1 MDTSDVRVKL
11 ALCRREVRETFIVRA
26 DLHAQPRPKAQRAAV
41 SVLVNS
47 YTDFELI
54 VVDQSTDNAT
64 REAIAAIAD
73 ERVRYIATDT
83 VGVAISRN
91 IAIREAAADIVVFTD
106 DDCVC
111 NRDWLKSIVAE
122 FAADPQ
128 ALGVYGRVVPYGTA
142 GSATW
147 DCVSE
152 ADGMICPALIAVAD
166 APGRRSSCHPAS
178 RAGRRQQHVISQ
190 GSLPPGRV
198 VQRDSRSGFPHRHRR
213 GHGVLLSPAVQPL
226 PADLCAAAGGRARQ
240 LDGACTI
247 RAPYESSHARAGGRF
262 HGIRVAPG
270 RPFHDA
276 PVAHGLVPRVQPPGH
291 RLRSGWA
298 MPFRDRFTVGPEA
311 APDATAAVGA
321 RSSRHLPVPRGRR
334 RPETSTRC
342 RRPLAGIGDQT
353 KKKSSGWARNR
364 STVSCPELS
373 CRWIWAPDAGTI
385 STSAGAGAGLHRVA
399 VEELLNGHAGEEV
412 LVQTDQVVIG
422 ARRRELEDIGRGE
435 ALLEDEGVARRIR
448 R

>member
-1 MDTSDVRVKL
+1 MGKSVGLGKPSLSVLICTRN
-11 ALCRREVRETFIVRA
+11 RA
-26 DLHAQPRPKAQRAAV
+26 RKAQRAAV

-152 ADGMICPALIAVAD
+152 ADGMICPALIQS
-166 APGRRSSCHPAS
+166 PTR
-178 RAGRRQQHVISQ
+178 
-190 GSLPPGRV
+190 RV
-198 VQRDSRSGFPHRHRR
+198 VDRPAIPHLVLGGGNNMSFRKEAFRRVGLFNEMLGPGSRIGTGEDTEFSYRLLFNHCRLIYAPQPVVEHDNWMERAQF
-213 GHGVLLSPAVQPL
+213 VL
-226 PADLCAAAGGRARQ
+226 
-240 LDGACTI
+240 
-247 RAPYESSHARAGGRF
+247 HMK
-262 HGIRVAPG
+262 VAM
-270 RPFHDA
+270 
-276 PVAHGLVPRVQPPGH
+276 RVQAAVFTAYAL
-291 RLRSGWA
+291 RL
-298 MPFRDRFTVGPEA
+298 
-311 APDATAAVGA
+311 DALSMTHLLRTAWYLACNRLGIGSAAVGLCHFATGLPWGLKLRLTQPPQFGAPFVAPPAGPA
-321 RSSRHLPVPRGRR
+321 RATP
-334 RPETSTRC
+334 
-342 RRPLAGIGDQT
+342 A
-353 KKKSSGWARNR
+353 
-364 STVSCPELS
+364 
-373 CRWIWAPDAGTI
+373 
-385 STSAGAGAGLHRVA
+385 
-399 VEELLNGHAGEEV
+399 
-412 LVQTDQVVIG
+412 
-422 ARRRELEDIGRGE
+422 
-435 ALLEDEGVARRIR
+435 
-448 R
+448 

>member
-1 MDTSDVRVKL
+1 MSVLICTRN
-11 ALCRREVRETFIVRA
+11 RA
-26 DLHAQPRPKAQRAAV
+26 RKAQRAAI

-64 REAIAAIAD
+64 HEAIAAIAD

-142 GSATW
+142 GSATL

-152 ADGMICPALIAVAD
+152 ADGMICPALMQS
-166 APGRRSSCHPAS
+166 PTR
-178 RAGRRQQHVISQ
+178 
-190 GSLPPGRV
+190 RV
-198 VQRDSRSGFPHRHRR
+198 VDRPAIPHLVLGGGNNMSFRKEAFRRVGLFNEMLGPGSRIGTGEDTEFSYR
-213 GHGVLLSPAVQPL
+213 LLFNHCRLIYAPQPVVEH
-226 PADLCAAAGGRARQ
+226 DNWMERAQ
-240 LDGACTI
+240 FVH
-247 RAPYESSHARAGGRF
+247 PYESSHARAGGRF

-276 PVAHGLVPRVQPPGH
+276 PVAHGLVPRVQPTGH

-311 APDATAAVGA
+311 APDATAAVWRPVRRA
-321 RSSRHLPVPRGRR
+321 TCWSR
-334 RPETSTRC
+334 
-342 RRPLAGIGDQT
+342 AGDAGLKQ
-353 KKKSSGWARNR
+353 
-364 STVSCPELS
+364 
-373 CRWIWAPDAGTI
+373 APDAGARWPA
-385 STSAGAGAGLHRVA
+385 SAIRRRR
-399 VEELLNGHAGEEV
+399 NPPDGHATGRRSV
-412 LVQTDQVVIG
+412 ALSCRADGSGRPTPTLCRRC
-422 ARRRELEDIGRGE
+422 RRRHW
-435 ALLEDEGVARRIR
+435 VASRRC
-448 R
+448 